1 MRNSCLVD
9 VIEYDSFNTAIHRCC
24 LFFLIILRFV
34 PRERQLV
41 DQPGTW
47 VGYLNA
53 ILAIGRREFVGIWT
67 NHQNFGW
74 VARGLPVWGVLKL
87 RIDRPWYRTQL
98 IIRTRVTRAPPI
110 TWIRLDFSW
119 PDFFRHLLSAVSN
132 PRLFE
137 PFVYVWSSN

>member
-34 PRERQLV
+34 PRARQLV

-87 RIDRPWYRTQL
+87 RIDRP
-98 IIRTRVTRAPPI
+98 
-110 TWIRLDFSW
+110 
-119 PDFFRHLLSAVSN
+119 
-132 PRLFE
+132 
-137 PFVYVWSSN
+137 